1 MLKRYYLDVNA
12 LNNSHVFNSDLE
24 LYFSAWGIF
33 ELIAGIKDDKEFQ
46 IRKGILKKLKDSNI
60 KIIPHFQSSLCAE
73 IFAFEDWNNNDDVK
87 ATLEMYNRILDCI
100 SFEEYKK
107 ISFSISDKTKIY
119 DYELFQKFDNT
130 HTNDH
135 RILLTDLIKE
145 SNIRKKEV
153 SQTLY
158 KYISIPHLCSCTGFK
173 AQNRIYAYNFASHYL
188 KEAIKEGNYYKELL
202 KKINENKFFKNMSK
216 IEKDDLNNQIAE
228 YKYLSD
234 RVKFLQKYEVV
245 QTIIESMHIEKLK
258 KSMKAFD
265 NYITHKRNFTYPI
278 ICQDIG
284 ANAVLNSQHPARND
298 SQDLGHLYF
307 IDHVDF
313 FVSNDKFFGRIE
325 CLKGKVINLDEFSKN
340 HLNKYVVL
348 EN

>member
-12 LNNSHVFNSDLE
+12 LNNSNVFNSDLD

-33 ELIAGIKDDKEFQ
+33 ELIAGIKNDKEFQ
-46 IRKGILKKLKDSNI
+46 IRKGILKKLKNSNI

-73 IFAFEDWNNNDDVK
+73 IFAFEDWNNDDVK

-145 SNIRKKEV
+145 SNIQKKEV
-153 SQTLY
+153 GQTLY
-158 KYISIPHLCSCTGFK
+158 KYISLPHLCSCTGFK

-188 KEAIKEGNYYKELL
+188 KEAIKEGNYLAELL
-202 KKINENKFFKNMSK
+202 KKIKENNIFIDMNITERNNLQREFAK
-216 IEKDDLNNQIAE
+216 EKYPSEIVEL
-228 YKYLSD
+228 
-234 RVKFLQKYEVV
+234 LQKHKGV

-258 KSMKAFD
+258 ESMTAFD
-265 NYITHKRNFTYPI
+265 NYTTNKRNFSYPT

-284 ANAVLNSQHPARND
+284 INAVLSSQLPARND

-307 IDHVDF
+307 IDYVDF